1 MHSQAFIPP
10 QAFLAVYDY
19 GQGGVWLLLE
29 APSSEAAKAKFPGL
43 TVFDARP
50 GWMSEQQEQ
59 QLRSKCEE
67 TGFRWGVQAEPTGWL
82 LYFLS
87 NWGERNG

>member
-1 MHSQAFIPP
+1 
-10 QAFLAVYDY
+10 
-19 GQGGVWLLLE
+19 
-29 APSSEAAKAKFPGL
+29 
-43 TVFDARP
+43 
-50 GWMSEQQEQ
+50 MSEQQEQ

-67 TGFRWGVQAEPTGWL
+67 TGFRWDVQAEPTGWL